1 MEKGGI
7 KALIIIL
14 VILII
19 AAGGTLAY
27 KISKDKENNNT
38 ETEVSKVEEQKKEK
52 EVQVFK
58 GNERPIAVMIDNHS
72 DAWPQAGLNKAY
84 MVYEIV
90 VEGGETRLMALF
102 KGQDLDKI
110 GPVRSARHYFI
121 DYAMENDAI
130 YVHFGQS
137 PQAQSDI
144 KKYSINDINGM
155 AEEGTTF

>member
-72 DAWPQAGLNKAY
+72 DAWPQAGLNKA
-84 MVYEIV
+84 
-90 VEGGETRLMALF
+90 
-102 KGQDLDKI
+102 
-110 GPVRSARHYFI
+110 
-121 DYAMENDAI
+121 
-130 YVHFGQS
+130 
-137 PQAQSDI
+137 
-144 KKYSINDINGM
+144 
-155 AEEGTTF
+155 